1 MYASISRQKKFRNG
15 KESKLIHHHKPLPF
29 VYWIIPVSE
38 GGGFLLS
45 EETKR
50 NLALAAA
57 CTGGLAVLLA
67 PASVITLGLG
77 VALGYKG
84 QDYIKEALK
93 GGKGT

>member
-1 MYASISRQKKFRNG
+1 MYASISKQKKFRNG
-15 KESKLIHHHKPLPF
+15 KENKRFHHRKPLPF
-29 VYWIIPVSE
+29 VYWIIPVLE

-57 CTGGLAVLLA
+57 CTGGMAVLLA
-67 PASVITLGLG
+67 PASVITLALG

-84 QDYIKEALK
+84 QNYIKEALK
-93 GGKGT
+93 GGNGT